1 MQIIN
6 YIKIISNL
14 FTSTNVNGTNVN
26 ISVPNSI
33 SKIKTRTKIGVII
46 DVWKTSERQFIYNMI
61 ENTELRRVFSLFF
74 EKDIYP
80 NNISSLIA
88 TNDSIV
94 VNFNLSKCNYSDT
107 QLTCRPN
114 QGTLLGDS
122 RKPKDIFNYHV
133 YYIDDCG
140 EKDTGVILQ
149 VNASVI
155 LKWNF
160 FIVFLIFIL
169 EFL

>member
-74 EKDIYP
+74 EK
-80 NNISSLIA
+80 NI
-88 TNDSIV
+88 
-94 VNFNLSKCNYSDT
+94 NFLKMNMIKS
-107 QLTCRPN
+107 QLKLY
-114 QGTLLGDS
+114 Q
-122 RKPKDIFNYHV
+122 IF
-133 YYIDDCG
+133 
-140 EKDTGVILQ
+140 
-149 VNASVI
+149 
-155 LKWNF
+155 
-160 FIVFLIFIL
+160 
-169 EFL
+169 

>member
-1 MQIIN
+1 
-6 YIKIISNL
+6 
-14 FTSTNVNGTNVN
+14 
-26 ISVPNSI
+26 
-33 SKIKTRTKIGVII
+33 
-46 DVWKTSERQFIYNMI
+46 MI
-61 ENTELRRVFSLFF
+61 ENTELGRVFSLFF
-74 EKDIYP
+74 ENDIYQK
-80 NNISSLIA
+80 NISSLYA
-88 TNDSIV
+88 TNESNIV
-94 VNFNLSKCNYSDT
+94 YFNLSKCTYTET

-122 RKPKDIFNYHV
+122 RKPKDIFTYHV
-133 YYIDDCG
+133 YYVDDCG

-149 VNASVI
+149 VNDSVF